1 VTAFTFK
8 VNDGTL
14 DSEAATVSL
23 AITAVNDEP
32 TKVNL
37 STLTVDEN
45 AAETE
50 IGTLST
56 DDLDT
61 NDTFTYELVSG
72 EGDTDNSLFTI
83 DSDKLKNTDAFDF
96 ETKSSYSVRIK
107 STDSGSASIE
117 GVFAITV
124 KNINDITISSEI
136 TSTYCDGSDGTGSI
150 TIVTSEINGEVTYTW
165 TGPNGFNSTDQNLS
179 GLESGTYELT
189 VKDDSFEKSIELV
202 VEKTEIFNNLSIC
215 YVTSDSEDFTKN
227 RIFLSYQDIYNDKKY
242 EILREGSS
250 AGIYEKIG
258 ELDSGETSFLDT
270 SSNSSSSSYSYRVRL
285 LDNCDVVSSESS
297 IHKTILLQSSLATDN
312 SVNLSWT
319 SYEGVSYSTYKIYRR
334 VNNGS
339 FEELTA
345 ISSTN
350 NSYND
355 TAADVTQNAYSY
367 YVSISINTCLTT
379 KVSVNENGDVI
390 RISAT
395 EGTSEIKSNQKFIQ
409 DDNGD
414 YDKDG
419 VLNSVDKCPNTPEG
433 SIVDL
438 DGCTVFT
445 LPLNNNKVE
454 VTSASCIGNADGSIG
469 LSVEDNSFDYSI
481 TVTGKDDPIAITG
494 ENKTASVTGLS
505 KGDYTV
511 CFKVTGQADYEQCFE
526 VTIGEPKALSAFIDV
541 DNDNRTTTIQLGGS
555 NHYNVD
561 INGERFKVTGDNFT
575 SSLKTGLN
583 SIRISTGLDCQ
594 GMIEREVFI
603 SEDIHYYPN
612 PTKDDV
618 RVHIG
623 GEDSTVMV
631 SVFSEKGSLIYQRE
645 QQVQDVSRLTEID
658 LALQITG
665 TYIVTLEGPTVRKTF
680 KIVKR

>member
-1 VTAFTFK
+1 MLNDDPLTYIISTLPTNGTLSDDGTVITADDLPKTTTSADVVYVSTSDTATSDSFTFK
-8 VNDGTL
+8 VNDGTV

-165 TGPNGFNSTDQNLS
+165 TGPNGFTSTDQNLS

-541 DNDNRTTTIQLGGS
+541 DNDNRSTTIQLGGS

-583 SIRISTGLDCQ
+583 SIKNKHRIRLSRHDR
-594 GMIEREVFI
+594 ER
-603 SEDIHYYPN
+603 
-612 PTKDDV
+612 
-618 RVHIG
+618 
-623 GEDSTVMV
+623 
-631 SVFSEKGSLIYQRE
+631 SLYLRGH
-645 QQVQDVSRLTEID
+645 SL
-658 LALQITG
+658 LS
-665 TYIVTLEGPTVRKTF
+665 
-680 KIVKR
+680 